1 MEPLFAQMATWQ
13 QRKDQPSLGNIN
25 DVFNHWMPFWRSLQR
40 DFFQDLTSDWWS
52 CGLQRMVPGQSSP
65 TCPRS
70 TLCQKCSIQQK
81 TSPGF
86 ETRFFHAKVWPQF
99 FIFCC
104 AQQWKR
110 LWRNSVP
117 EQRSFSSNSIAV
129 RECYGS
135 AGMMRHGFWSRI
147 VAESILIGKIAHMS
161 HIAYQL

>member
-13 QRKDQPSLGNIN
+13 QRKDQPNLGNIN

-99 FIFCC
+99 LYFVVHNNEIDYGEALCL
-104 AQQWKR
+104 AGT
-110 LWRNSVP
+110 
-117 EQRSFSSNSIAV
+117 FSSNSIAV